1 MERFKEDDLMSLD
14 IDNFKGAV
22 SAGGGIARSNI
33 WMVQLPTNI
42 PRAPNLNSNTMNLI
56 CKNVTMPG
64 RQIVTSD
71 RMIGM
76 KPFKTAYGYLHDD
89 VSMTFQVLND
99 NKIRDYFY
107 AWSELVVNT
116 ETKEL
121 NYFNEYTRD
130 VKIFTIKKR
139 STTATKIANALV
151 IADVIVELLG
161 GDLLTNSQVSAL
173 MTNASSGVRLQNAFP
188 TTLNG
193 FELNNDADGLIEL
206 NVQLSFKDWRNI

>member
-42 PRAPNLNSNTMNLI
+42 PRAPTINSNTLNLI

-64 RQIVTSD
+64 RQIVTAD
-71 RMIGM
+71 RAIGM
-76 KPFKTAYGYLHDD
+76 KPFKTAYGYLTDD

-99 NKIRDYFY
+99 NKVRDYFY
-107 AWSELVVNT
+107 AWAELVVNT
-116 ETKEL
+116 TTKEL

-130 VKIFTIKKR
+130 VKIFTVKKR
-139 STTATKIANALV
+139 STTATKVANALV

-173 MTNASSGVRLQNAFP
+173 MTNSTGAVRLENAFP

>member
-42 PRAPNLNSNTMNLI
+42 PRAPTINSNTINLI

-64 RQIVTSD
+64 RQIVTAD

-76 KPFKTAYGYLHDD
+76 KPFKTAYGYLTDD

-116 ETKEL
+116 QTKEL
-121 NYFNEYTRD
+121 NYFN
-130 VKIFTIKKR
+130 
-139 STTATKIANALV
+139 
-151 IADVIVELLG
+151 
-161 GDLLTNSQVSAL
+161 
-173 MTNASSGVRLQNAFP
+173 
-188 TTLNG
+188 
-193 FELNNDADGLIEL
+193 
-206 NVQLSFKDWRNI
+206 